1 MSVREERVV
10 LLRNVTLE
18 LTGPIFWQDRRLAMI
33 PEEIVLT
40 GVRRIVR
47 LEAKGRITTS
57 NWTGGDLDGWLTVL
71 DMQGR
76 MLPGEPVGGWRIAI
90 DWGFF
95 DTRTNAPFRNTVQDV
110 DYTVPVDERGRPI
123 PIKLV
128 PRIYVFDQ
136 ESITGLELSA
146 TIGYVKAEV
155 EEFAVVVERVELEY
169 TLTVRVYDASTN
181 QPIAGATVTVGGA
194 SKQTDSSGTASFM
207 LPGGSYDLRVSK
219 SGYGEYAAKVNL
231 TSDTA
236 LDVALHPQPDV
247 HVIELL
253 SNEVLEGSVA
263 YYGAKYAASDWYIER
278 CDELLYIEVTG
289 EIDCDNWIAGDA
301 RAYVAV
307 VDSLDAPLPG
317 EPSEGYNF
325 SFDWARGLGRYRG
338 PFRQT
343 RLNLN
348 VSVGKPVWVR
358 QVAARWVGGER
369 ATKATLSI
377 LGGYCRTS
385 IGSLRLVYRGAAPL
399 RQPPR
404 PIEPVLAKIV
414 VRCVRDGK
422 PVEGVEVRCY
432 SQWMSSL
439 IGAAR
444 TGPDGTVVFQAGPGG
459 YIILAHHHGLKLTA
473 EPAFV
478 TLGLSD
484 VAVEMEMVRKP
495 ARITVEAEVK
505 TPFTDPSG
513 VASQIKDVLEKN
525 GLRVE
530 EVTVS
535 GSTVKIV
542 ALDEEVPAWVYL
554 ALILAILVV
563 LYLISLRV
571 KVEEVVTA
579 VPEAVKWWA
588 VGVLAVAAAS
598 MVAALLAARRE

>member
-1 MSVREERVV
+1 
-10 LLRNVTLE
+10 
-18 LTGPIFWQDRRLAMI
+18 
-33 PEEIVLT
+33 
-40 GVRRIVR
+40 
-47 LEAKGRITTS
+47 
-57 NWTGGDLDGWLTVL
+57 
-71 DMQGR
+71 
-76 MLPGEPVGGWRIAI
+76 
-90 DWGFF
+90 
-95 DTRTNAPFRNTVQDV
+95 
-110 DYTVPVDERGRPI
+110 
-123 PIKLV
+123 
-128 PRIYVFDQ
+128 
-136 ESITGLELSA
+136 
-146 TIGYVKAEV
+146 
-155 EEFAVVVERVELEY
+155 
-169 TLTVRVYDASTN
+169 
-181 QPIAGATVTVGGA
+181 
-194 SKQTDSSGTASFM
+194 
-207 LPGGSYDLRVSK
+207 
-219 SGYGEYAAKVNL
+219 
-231 TSDTA
+231 
-236 LDVALHPQPDV
+236 
-247 HVIELL
+247 
-253 SNEVLEGSVA
+253 
-263 YYGAKYAASDWYIER
+263 
-278 CDELLYIEVTG
+278 
-289 EIDCDNWIAGDA
+289 
-301 RAYVAV
+301 
-307 VDSLDAPLPG
+307 
-317 EPSEGYNF
+317 
-325 SFDWARGLGRYRG
+325 RG

-459 YIILAHHHGLKLTA
+459 YIVLAHHHGLKLTA

-478 TLGLSD
+478 ALGLSD

>member
-1 MSVREERVV
+1 VSVREERVV

-194 SKQTDSSGTASFM
+194 SKQTDSTGTVEFL

-253 SNEVLEGSVA
+253 SNEVLEGSVS

-289 EIDCDNWIAGDA
+289 EIDCDNWTAGDA
-301 RAYVAV
+301 KAYVAV

-317 EPSEGYNF
+317 EPAEGYNF

-358 QVAARWVGGER
+358 QVAARWAGGER

-422 PVEGVEVRCY
+422 PVEGVEIRCY

-478 TLGLSD
+478 ALGLSD

-554 ALILAILVV
+554 ALILAILVTF
-563 LYLISLRV
+563 YLVSLRV
-571 KVEEVVTA
+571 KVEEVVKA

-588 VGVLAVAAAS
+588 VGMLAVAAAS